1 MQHYNQL
8 MYLNYEGIKLKF
20 DSLIIFKYFQIISK
34 KIEFKN
40 YCENIKN
47 LIQTDFELFYNKYD
61 IKNLP
66 LNVIDDYLMD
76 FKNHIIEKNNDI
88 LFELYEYILNN
99 VDGKLSLE
107 KSVKVI
113 NLNYDEFKN
122 EIIKAYFFK
131 TLDIRNKFYA

>member
-1 MQHYNQL
+1 
-8 MYLNYEGIKLKF
+8 
-20 DSLIIFKYFQIISK
+20 
-34 KIEFKN
+34 
-40 YCENIKN
+40 
-47 LIQTDFELFYNKYD
+47 
-61 IKNLP
+61 
-66 LNVIDDYLMD
+66 MD

-99 VDGKLSLE
+99 VDNKLSLE

>member
-99 VDGKLSLE
+99 VDDKLALG

>member
-99 VDGKLSLE
+99 VDDKLSLV